1 MNREYIN
8 IGDSFIVRDDNDNQR
23 IIKSTNNIDEMLIQ
37 ENVIELIE
45 DKLINLENRNKILS
59 NGIKEDKKWSKIY
72 FVISIIT
79 FLVTSLISNGLVNSF
94 ATSKLVS
101 SIVTCLLSFTITM
114 LPFSIGIQSLNSYKR
129 YLKEKDGINSEL
141 TFLNKKLTIEKERL
155 DELKREYQ
163 ITKDSVKDVSIIK
176 VDDKKINDINNECLL
191 YYDCGINKDKYYK
204 YLEMNILDKKLSKK
218 YNLEEIEKVKEYTNR
233 LKLVRK
239 K

>member
-8 IGDSFIVRDDNDNQR
+8 IGNSFIVRDDNDNQR

-45 DKLINLENRNKILS
+45 DKLINLENRNKILF

-72 FVISIIT
+72 FIISVIT
-79 FLVTSLISNGLVNSF
+79 FLITSLISNGLVSNF

-163 ITKDSVKDVSIIK
+163 ITKDSVKDISVIK
-176 VDDKKINDINNECLL
+176 VDDRKIDDINNECLL

-218 YNLEEIEKVKEYTNR
+218 YNLEEIEKVREYTNR

>member
-8 IGDSFIVRDDNDNQR
+8 IGNSFIVRDDNDNQR
-23 IIKSTNNIDEMLIQ
+23 IIKSINNIDEILIQ

-45 DKLINLENRNKILS
+45 NKLINLENRNRILS
-59 NGIKEDKKWSKIY
+59 NGIKEDKKWSKVY
-72 FVISIIT
+72 FIISIIT
-79 FLVTSLISNGLVNSF
+79 FLITSLISNGLVNSF
-94 ATSKLVS
+94 ATSRLMS
-101 SIVTCLLSFTITM
+101 SIVTCLLSFAITM

-141 TFLNKKLTIEKERL
+141 TFLNKKLTIEKEKL
-155 DELKREYQ
+155 NELKEEYQ

-218 YNLEEIEKVKEYTNR
+218 YNFEEIEKVKEYTNG